1 MELSLHDVIR
11 MEEQFSATLGTP
23 TGVLGRLRKKV
34 TRPPVDRGNA
44 RSVAD
49 FHKGRSNGRRKVGQF
64 ISKPGSGRVVKK
76 VNPKK
81 IRRPT

>member
-1 MELSLHDVIR
+1 

-34 TRPPVDRGNA
+34 TKRPIGRGHA
-44 RSVAD
+44 HRAAD
-49 FHKGRSNGRRKVGQF
+49 FHNVRSNSRRKVGQF
-64 ISKPGSGRVVKK
+64 INSPGPETEVKK

-81 IRRPT
+81 IRRPS